1 MWSVRC
7 ALIGHNDRFS
17 RTPHR
22 LALHCCDCGR
32 TTRGWLV
39 GTDKEELKMDKWS
52 LIAAAIPASGV
63 FAWVVV
69 RFLEWRRRLRASMWR
84 HVQGKVS

>member
-7 ALIGHNDRFS
+7 ALVGHNDRLS

-22 LALHCCDCGR
+22 LALQCVDCGR

-39 GTDKEELKMDKWS
+39 GTVKMDKRS
-52 LIAAAIPASGV
+52 VVMAAIPASGV
-63 FAWVVV
+63 FAWIVV
-69 RFLEWRRRLRASMWR
+69 RFLEWRRQL
-84 HVQGKVS
+84 